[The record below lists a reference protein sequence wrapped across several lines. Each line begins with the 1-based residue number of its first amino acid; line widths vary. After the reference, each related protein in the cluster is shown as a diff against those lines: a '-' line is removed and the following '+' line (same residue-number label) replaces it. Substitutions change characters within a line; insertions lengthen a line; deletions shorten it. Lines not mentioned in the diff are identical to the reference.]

1 MKLLVIDGNSIMNR
15 AFYGIRVL
23 TNKKGMPTNAL
34 TGFLNIFLKLMKEE
48 APDRVAVAFDLHA
61 PTFRHKM
68 YADYKGTRHAM
79 PDELRAQMPIIKQI
93 LTALGVAIVE
103 KEGYEADDI
112 IGTLSHAAE
121 SQGGECTISTGDRDS
136 FQLITDKVT
145 VRLASNKEDIIYT
158 PAKIA
163 EVYGVTPRE
172 MLEVKTLMGDSSDN
186 IPGVPGVGEK
196 TALGLIQKYH
206 TVDYIYQNLDAI
218 EVTKGVRA
226 KLENGRE
233 SAELSRKLAEITLEA
248 PVELDMSAYEKKDG
262 DPAEAAGILTEMEM
276 FGVMKKLGL
285 DKTAPAKVALAS
297 IASIA
302 SEGTAS
308 APDNAGTPAVEAA
321 EKADI
326 PEFDPAA
333 YDVAF
338 SGGEVRV
345 FLAGKPQEGAAAILA
360 SEAPK
365 RTDDAKALYSYCMKN
380 GMELKN
386 VVFDAALAGYLLN
399 VNSSDYT
406 VERLC
411 AEYGVTYSAERLG
424 ESLFLL
430 NRALWEKIH
439 QQEMYGVLADIEIP
453 LAEVLSSMEIEGVKL
468 DTEALREFGDALQP
482 KIKEIEQDIYEEAG
496 HEFNIGSPKQLSVV
510 LFEELGLPAG
520 KKRKTGYSTDADTLE
535 GLRGRHPIIPLIF
548 DYRTLTK
555 LYNTYVKGLEAAVS
569 PDGRMHTTFK
579 QTETRTG
586 RISSAEPN
594 IQNIPVRTEIGRNFR
609 RFFVAGEGRML
620 ADADYSQIELR
631 VLAHL
636 SGDKAMIKTFCE
648 GGDIHT
654 ETAASVLNVP
664 PELITPEQR
673 RSAKAVNFGIV
684 YGIGAFSLAKDINV
698 SVPEAKRYIDDYLTH
713 YSGVKAYMDKVTAS
727 AEKDGWAVTM
737 FGRKRFI
744 PEILSTN
751 KTVKA
756 LGKRIAMNTPIQ
768 GTAADIIKIAMIRVY
783 RRLKKE
789 LPEAKLIL
797 QVHDELIVEA
807 PEAQAD
813 KAAQILTEEMQ
824 GAVKLAVPLTAD
836 AKEGRSWYEAH

>member
-15 AFYGIRVL
+15 AFYGIRIL

-34 TGFLNIFLKLMKEE
+34 TGFMNIFMKLLKEE
-48 APDRVAVAFDLHA
+48 APDRIAVAFDLHA

-79 PDELRAQMPIIKQI
+79 PDELRAQMPVIKQL

-103 KEGYEADDI
+103 KEGFEADDI
-112 IGTLSHAAE
+112 IGTLSHEAE
-121 SQGGECTISTGDRDS
+121 KEGGECVISTGDRDS

-163 EVYGVTPRE
+163 EAYGVTPRE

-206 TVDYIYQNLDAI
+206 TVDYIYQNLDTI
-218 EVTKGVRA
+218 EVTKGVRT

-248 PVELDMSAYEKKDG
+248 PVPLEMDNYIRAAG
-262 DPAEAAGILTEMEM
+262 DPAEAAGILAEMEM
-276 FGVMKKLGL
+276 FGVMKKLEL
-285 DKTAPAKVALAS
+285 DKTVPAKVTIS
-297 IASIA
+297 T
-302 SEGTAS
+302 EG
-308 APDNAGTPAVEAA
+308 APAPESPEEPAEAP
-321 EKADI
+321 ADI

-333 YDVAF
+333 YDVAI
-338 SGGEVRV
+338 SGDEVLV
-345 FLAGKPQEGAAAILA
+345 YLDGKKQETDVAEFLGSDSA
-360 SEAPK
+360 K
-365 RTDDAKALYSYCMKN
+365 RTTDAKALYKWCIEK
-380 GMELKN
+380 GTELRN
-386 VVFDAALAGYLLN
+386 VVFDTALAGYLLN
-399 VNSSDYT
+399 VNSSDYS

-411 AEYGVTYSAERLG
+411 AEYGVTYSEERLG

-430 NRALWEKIH
+430 NKALWEKLH
-439 QQEMYGVLADIEIP
+439 AQGMYKVLSEIEIP
-453 LAEVLSSMEIEGVKL
+453 LAEVLSSMEHDGIAMDIPALHQFGEELLPEIGKL
-468 DTEALREFGDALQP
+468 
-482 KIKEIEQDIYEEAG
+482 EQAVYKAAG

-535 GLRGRHPIIPLIF
+535 ALRDKHEIIPLIF
-548 DYRTLTK
+548 EYRTLTK

-609 RFFVAGEGRML
+609 KFFVAGEGKLL

-654 ETAASVLNVP
+654 ETAASVLGLP
-664 PELITPEQR
+664 PEWITPEQR

-698 SVPEAKRYIDDYLTH
+698 SVGEAKRYIDDYLTH
-713 YSGVKAYMDKVTAS
+713 YSGVKVYMDKVTKS

-768 GTAADIIKIAMIRVY
+768 GTAADIIKIAMVRVY
-783 RRLKKE
+783 RRLKAE
-789 LPEAKLIL
+789 LPEARLIL

-807 PEAQAD
+807 PED
-813 KAAQILTEEMQ
+813 KAAQAAKILTEEMQ

-836 AKEGRSWYEAH
+836 AKEGKSWYDAH